1 MKLLVIDGN
10 SIVNRAYY
18 GMHPL
23 NNQEGFPTHAI
34 YGFLNILR
42 RIREEVDPDGVCV
55 AFDRKE
61 PTFRHLAYPDYKAQ
75 RKGMPEKLAVQ
86 MPVLKQVLDAMNIP
100 RYELAGWE
108 ADDLIGT
115 IAKTCEE
122 AGWDC
127 RVATGDKDSL
137 QLVTDRTYIELVTT
151 RMGKTTTKEMDPAA
165 FQETYGFGP
174 LQMVDLKALI
184 AEEFPGMPV
193 AVCANLP
200 YYITSPILMKLLE
213 EGCGAESITVMV
225 QKEAA
230 QRIAAK
236 PGTRDCGAL
245 TAAIHYYSEPE
256 KLFDVGKNSFV
267 PAPKVDSSVIR
278 LKIRKEPPVSVPDE
292 KYFFKVIRAS
302 FGQRRKTLANSVSGG
317 LGLTKDEVLC
327 ALERCG
333 LSPTAR
339 AEELSLEDFAAFSA
353 ALAKIPQNRT

>member
-1 MKLLVIDGN
+1 MPELSNINVVREILSRHGFHFSKALGQN
-10 SIVNRAYY
+10 FIVNPEVCPRIAYESGVDKDMCALEIGPGIGVLTKELAKRAK
-18 GMHPL
+18 
-23 NNQEGFPTHAI
+23 
-34 YGFLNILR
+34 R
-42 RIREEVDPDGVCV
+42 V
-55 AFDRKE
+55 
-61 PTFRHLAYPDYKAQ
+61 
-75 RKGMPEKLAVQ
+75 LAVEIDEALP
-86 MPVLKQVLDAMNIP
+86 PVLAETLAEFDNVTVLS
-100 RYELAGWE
+100 
-108 ADDLIGT
+108 ADVLKIDVL
-115 IAKTCEE
+115 KTAREHF
-122 AGWDC
+122 
-127 RVATGDKDSL
+127 GDTPF
-137 QLVTDRTYIELVTT
+137 V
-151 RMGKTTTKEMDPAA
+151 
-165 FQETYGFGP
+165 
-174 LQMVDLKALI
+174 
-184 AEEFPGMPV
+184 
-193 AVCANLP
+193 VCANLP

-317 LGLTKDEVLC
+317 LGFTKDEVLC

-333 LSPTAR
+333 LSPTSR

-353 ALAKIPQNRT
+353 ALAEITQNRT

>member
-1 MKLLVIDGN
+1 MPELSNINVVREILSRHGFHFSKSLGQN
-10 SIVNRAYY
+10 FIVNPEVCPRIAYESGVDKDMCALEIGPGIGVLTKELAKRA
-18 GMHPL
+18 
-23 NNQEGFPTHAI
+23 
-34 YGFLNILR
+34 
-42 RIREEVDPDGVCV
+42 
-55 AFDRKE
+55 
-61 PTFRHLAYPDYKAQ
+61 
-75 RKGMPEKLAVQ
+75 
-86 MPVLKQVLDAMNIP
+86 KQVLAVEIDEALP
-100 RYELAGWE
+100 PVLAETLAEFDNVTVLG
-108 ADDLIGT
+108 ADVLKIDVL
-115 IAKTCEE
+115 KTAREHF
-122 AGWDC
+122 
-127 RVATGDKDSL
+127 GDTPF
-137 QLVTDRTYIELVTT
+137 V
-151 RMGKTTTKEMDPAA
+151 
-165 FQETYGFGP
+165 
-174 LQMVDLKALI
+174 
-184 AEEFPGMPV
+184 
-193 AVCANLP
+193 VCANLP

-230 QRIAAK
+230 QRITAK

-317 LGLTKDEVLC
+317 LGFTKDEVLC

-333 LSPTAR
+333 LFPTAR

-353 ALAKIPQNRT
+353 ALAEITQNRT

>member
-1 MKLLVIDGN
+1 MPELSNINVVREILSRHGFHFSKALGQN
-10 SIVNRAYY
+10 FIVNPEVCPRIAYESGVNKDMCALEIGPGIGVLTKELAKRA
-18 GMHPL
+18 
-23 NNQEGFPTHAI
+23 
-34 YGFLNILR
+34 
-42 RIREEVDPDGVCV
+42 
-55 AFDRKE
+55 
-61 PTFRHLAYPDYKAQ
+61 
-75 RKGMPEKLAVQ
+75 
-86 MPVLKQVLDAMNIP
+86 KQVLAVEIDEALP
-100 RYELAGWE
+100 PVLAETLAEFDNVTVLG
-108 ADDLIGT
+108 ADVLKIDVL
-115 IAKTCEE
+115 KTAREHF
-122 AGWDC
+122 
-127 RVATGDKDSL
+127 GDTPF
-137 QLVTDRTYIELVTT
+137 V
-151 RMGKTTTKEMDPAA
+151 
-165 FQETYGFGP
+165 
-174 LQMVDLKALI
+174 
-184 AEEFPGMPV
+184 
-193 AVCANLP
+193 VCANLP

-230 QRIAAK
+230 QRITAK

-317 LGLTKDEVLC
+317 LGFTKDEVLC

-353 ALAKIPQNRT
+353 ALSEISQNRA

>member
-1 MKLLVIDGN
+1 MPELSNINVVREILSRHGFHFSKALGQN
-10 SIVNRAYY
+10 FIVNPEVCPRIAYESGVDKDMCALEIGPGIGVLTKELAKRAK
-18 GMHPL
+18 
-23 NNQEGFPTHAI
+23 
-34 YGFLNILR
+34 R
-42 RIREEVDPDGVCV
+42 V
-55 AFDRKE
+55 
-61 PTFRHLAYPDYKAQ
+61 
-75 RKGMPEKLAVQ
+75 LAVEIDEALP
-86 MPVLKQVLDAMNIP
+86 PVLAETLAEFDNVTVL
-100 RYELAGWE
+100 G
-108 ADDLIGT
+108 ADVLKIDVL
-115 IAKTCEE
+115 KTAREHF
-122 AGWDC
+122 
-127 RVATGDKDSL
+127 GDTPF
-137 QLVTDRTYIELVTT
+137 V
-151 RMGKTTTKEMDPAA
+151 
-165 FQETYGFGP
+165 
-174 LQMVDLKALI
+174 
-184 AEEFPGMPV
+184 
-193 AVCANLP
+193 VCANLP

-230 QRIAAK
+230 QRITAK

-317 LGLTKDEVLC
+317 LGFTKDEILC
-327 ALERCG
+327 ALERGG

-353 ALAKIPQNRT
+353 ALAEITQNRA